1 MWLDLGDYHGPSHFH
16 AFLRYCTE
24 RTRQRGVAR
33 SYQMYVTNALQNIP
47 QGKYM
52 SKQWSDLIEPH
63 KEIDVQ
69 ATIDHVVKALEE
81 E

>member
-24 RTRQRGVAR
+24 RTRQRNVMR
-33 SYQMYVTNALQNIP
+33 SYQIYVTDSLQNAP

-52 SKQWSDLIEPH
+52 AKRWIDTMKPH
-63 KEIDVQ
+63 EEIDVQ
-69 ATIDHVVKALEE
+69 ATIDHVIKALEE